1 MKPLFRCE
9 YCDKIGVED
18 EIAKHEQECLNNYSK
33 RSCYTCKHAENK
45 ITKFVCKCE
54 KEIPEGKIFEFCSSY
69 EWDEKDHITR
79 NPVPF
84 NNLFGGA
91 FFG

>member
-9 YCDKIGVED
+9 YCDKIGVEE
-18 EIAKHEQECLNNYSK
+18 EITQHEQTCVNNYTK

-45 ITKFVCKCE
+45 VTHFNCKCGQ
-54 KEIPEGKIFEFCSSY
+54 EIPEGKIFEFCSSY
-69 EWDEKDHITR
+69 EWDGKDHTTR

-84 NNLFGGA
+84 NNLFGGI
-91 FFG
+91 FG